1 LFSPFLCVFA
11 HGIVHDEVNMYKLLG
26 TN

>member
-1 LFSPFLCVFA
+1 LFSPFFCVFT
-11 HGIVHDEVNMYKLLG
+11 HGIVHDEMNMYKLLG